1 MGNQGS
7 QPGGGSGVPYGDA
20 LTAVVKG
27 LKDPYLLFGLGAGI
41 ILVGALTF
49 TGNVTLVLIV
59 ACVLVVAL
67 LARLVANMQSAR
79 ERPPGGI
86 AQKIKAAN
94 ADLQRSPVGS
104 VKGDIG
110 GPVTQDIDVSGAH
123 AVGSPIGQIDL
134 HLSPSQK
141 EADDHGDDRPSGS

>member
-7 QPGGGSGVPYGDA
+7 QPGGGSGVPFGDA

-79 ERPPGGI
+79 ERPARGI
-86 AQKIKAAN
+86 DQRIKSSDAVLKNSPLAN
-94 ADLQRSPVGS
+94 VKADVS
-104 VKGDIG
+104 VPIK
-110 GPVTQDIDVSGAH
+110 QDIDVKRAK
-123 AVGSPIGQIDL
+123 ADGSPIGNVNIQV
-134 HLSPSQK
+134 SGSQK